1 MTEVMT
7 KSGLCQVRI
16 YTESPCP
23 RSAEVEILGVAFC
36 EPCAR
41 EQEAYFAIGELTRR
55 RQSLRSKP
63 LAEALSRMRRER
75 EPTGG
80 IIALA
85 SDRSAIDESV
95 EEIKSASRP
104 VGLDVSTFSAAE

>member
-23 RSAEVEILGVAFC
+23 RSAEVEILGVPFC

-41 EQEAYFAIGELTRR
+41 EQEAYFAIGEL
-55 RQSLRSKP
+55 SLN
-63 LAEALSRMRRER
+63 
-75 EPTGG
+75 
-80 IIALA
+80 
-85 SDRSAIDESV
+85 
-95 EEIKSASRP
+95 
-104 VGLDVSTFSAAE
+104 